1 MILIKLDAIDSTNSY
16 LRELLQKKKLETF
29 TVVSAKSQ
37 TNGKGQ
43 MGSTWTTE
51 SDKNLIISILINN
64 SVENINQIFDLN
76 IIVAL
81 SVIAV
86 LNSENIPNL
95 SIKWPNDIMSENKK
109 IGGILIENLIKEN
122 GAINSIIGIGLNVNQ
137 THFENLPKASSLK
150 NSMQMDFDIDL
161 LIEKI
166 VVQLKDNLKNLDN
179 FKQIYW
185 NDYNNLLFKK
195 NIPTVFQNANK
206 NKFMGIIQN
215 VNTDGT
221 LNLLLENDAIQ
232 SFKIKEISMLY

>member
-1 MILIKLDAIDSTNSY
+1 MIIIKLDAIDSTNSY

-43 MGSTWTTE
+43 MGATWTTE
-51 SDKNLIISILINN
+51 PNKNLIISILINN
-64 SVENINQIFDLN
+64 SIENINQIFDLN

-86 LNSENIPNL
+86 LNSEKIPNL

-179 FKQIYW
+179 FKQIFW

-195 NIPTVFQNANK
+195 DVPTVFQDANK
-206 NKFMGIIQN
+206 NNFMGIIQN

-221 LNLLLENDAIQ
+221 LKLLLENDTIQ

>member
-1 MILIKLDAIDSTNSY
+1 MLIIKLDAIDSTNSY

-86 LNSENIPNL
+86 LNSEKIPNL

>member
-1 MILIKLDAIDSTNSY
+1 MLIIKLDAIDSTNSY

-109 IGGILIENLIKEN
+109 IGGILIENIIKEN
-122 GAINSIIGIGLNVNQ
+122 GVINSIIGIGLNVNQ

-179 FKQIYW
+179 FKQIFW

-195 NIPTVFQNANK
+195 DVPTVFQDANK
-206 NKFMGIIQN
+206 NNFMGIIQN

-221 LNLLLENDAIQ
+221 LKLLLENDKIQ

>member
-1 MILIKLDAIDSTNSY
+1 MFIIKLDAIDSTNSY

-43 MGSTWTTE
+43 MGATWTTE
-51 SDKNLIISILINN
+51 PDKNLIISILINN

-86 LNSENIPNL
+86 LNSEKIPNL

-179 FKQIYW
+179 FKQIFW

-195 NIPTVFQNANK
+195 DVPTVFQDANK
-206 NKFMGIIQN
+206 NNFMGIIQN

-221 LNLLLENDAIQ
+221 LKLLLENDKIQ